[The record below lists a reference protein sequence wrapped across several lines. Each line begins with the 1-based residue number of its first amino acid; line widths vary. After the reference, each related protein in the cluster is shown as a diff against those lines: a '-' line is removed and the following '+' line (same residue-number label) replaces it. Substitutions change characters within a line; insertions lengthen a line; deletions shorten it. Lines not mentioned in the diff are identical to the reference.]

1 MKNLLALFFA
11 GLFILSSCG
20 GDSLS
25 PEDANQT
32 NDFSDFDDN
41 QEEIHNEVSAQNP
54 IYLYIASFNGLNLR
68 SEPSTSGSILR
79 QIEYGNYVEL
89 LESTG
94 IPFETNGFQGEWI
107 EVIYED
113 QKGFLFDG
121 FLLPVEAPG
130 FNPAAKLPEY
140 FNEQLYPI
148 DYEIY
153 QKNINN
159 TGNELADWATISE
172 EDFEIQEESDYKRSR
187 REFAGGF
194 IFYEEIGWE
203 YHAYKGFFPD
213 MTLQQGFLMARAM
226 YPQFYSGEDCFLDL
240 STLLY
245 PRENQTIDKDDIMC
259 EYEIE
264 VGQDEKARAFIY
276 IGNSM
281 SGYTGIRISEVE
293 GGVEIKNFFAL

>member
-1 MKNLLALFFA
+1 MKKLLHLFVA

-20 GDSLS
+20 GDSHS
-25 PEDANQT
+25 SEDVNQI
-32 NDFSDFDDN
+32 NDVSDFDDN
-41 QEEIHNEVSAQNP
+41 QEEIQNEFSTQNP
-54 IYLYIASFNGLNLR
+54 LYLYVAAFTGLNLR
-68 SEPSTSGSILR
+68 SEPSTSGSVLGR
-79 QIEYGNYVEL
+79 IEYGNYVEL
-89 LESTG
+89 IESTG
-94 IPFETNGFQGEWI
+94 ISFESNGFQGEWI
-107 EVIYED
+107 EVTYED

-130 FNPAAKLPEY
+130 FNPNATLPEY

-148 DYEIY
+148 DHEIY

-159 TGNELADWATISE
+159 TGNEQADWVTINE

-226 YPQFYSGEDCFLDL
+226 YPKFYSGEDCFLDL
-240 STLLY
+240 STLPY
-245 PRENQTIDKDDIMC
+245 PRENQSVNKDDIMC
-259 EYEIE
+259 EYDIE
-264 VGQDEKARAFIY
+264 VGKDEKARAFIY

-281 SGYTGIRISEVE
+281 TGYTGIRISEVE